1 MIKNDSGRHFSHMS
15 PLSDISFSR
24 LSSCVQT
31 HKNTC
36 TGLLP
41 WLQEDGQQ
49 GLGRELVA
57 EARVSCVSVCDINP
71 DCLSMNAKMCVF
83 IHCNWRSLEVSVCG
97 TFFVV
102 EHFHISLSKTT
113 SVSNMRLIQAG
124 WYYMCLTAWEI
135 DKASIKGIP
144 VKGC

>member
-1 MIKNDSGRHFSHMS
+1 MIKNYGGRRFSHMS
-15 PLSDISFSR
+15 PKVLNDICFSR

-57 EARVSCVSVCDINP
+57 EAQVSCVYVCDINP

-83 IHCNWRSLEVSVCG
+83 IHYNWRSLEVSVG
-97 TFFVV
+97 TFLLWN
-102 EHFHISLSKTT
+102 ISLSKTT
-113 SVSNMRLIQAG
+113 SVSNMRLIQAER
-124 WYYMCLTAWEI
+124 YYMSLTAWEI